1 MMMGDVSSH
10 PLGAIV
16 ISNVS
21 EVFSSVHLC
30 EIQCSLARC
39 MGSLPCFEG
48 HCFGPFL
55 LGARGDGL
63 QRHFTMST
71 QTPGARQFSDHH
83 EPKARISTFSVPNFY
98 VGWPEFWSRIF
109 RPNFFHE
116 FFVGFPAAAAISR
129 PEKKNQGEN
138 QGTCASARVGWCE
151 SLPRLVAEAPQIPR
165 IAEWRTLAAVGL
177 RAR

>member
-1 MMMGDVSSH
+1 MMMGDVSRH

-21 EVFSSVHLC
+21 EVSSSVRLC
-30 EIQCSLARC
+30 DLQCSLARC

-48 HCFGPFL
+48 HCFGPFCW
-55 LGARGDGL
+55 GGRGDGL

-83 EPKARISTFSVPNFY
+83 EPKPRISTFSVPNFY

-109 RPNFFHE
+109 RPNFFPE
-116 FFVGFPAAAAISR
+116 FFVAFPAAAAILR
-129 PEKKNQGEN
+129 PEKKIREKIREPVRPLVRDGVR
-138 QGTCASARVGWCE
+138 ASQDWSPKLLRFLALQSR
-151 SLPRLVAEAPQIPR
+151 
-165 IAEWRTLAAVGL
+165 RTLAVAGHC
-177 RAR
+177 AR